1 MKAMK
6 YLMMV
11 LTVVLLASCATKV
24 PYTKKIK
31 EEFDL
36 TEDKLK
42 KVQFY
47 TSKTIILE
55 RSEKSEMTATTGQS
69 GDLVM
74 SSSSLSERI
83 VIPTSTPCVFDKI
96 GENGAVFIR
105 FELGQGRTL
114 VFTERV
120 NMSSGRF
127 YLLADWKAGRGELD
141 YGGGV
146 YFAVSGSD
154 AAYLMVKLKQ
164 WKKNHRKDRVVRGMK
179 VS

>member
-1 MKAMK
+1 MK
-6 YLMMV
+6 YVIML
-11 LTVVLLASCATKV
+11 LSVVVLASCATKV
-24 PYTKKIK
+24 AYTKKIK
-31 EEFDL
+31 DEFDL

-55 RSEKSEMTATTGQS
+55 RSEKSETTATTGES
-69 GDLVM
+69 GDLVV

-105 FELGQGRTL
+105 FEVGQGRTL
-114 VFTERV
+114 VFAERP

-127 YLLADWKAGRGELD
+127 YLVADWKAGRGELD

-146 YFAVSGSD
+146 YFAISGSD

-164 WKKNHRKDRVVRGMK
+164 WKKNQRKDRVVRGMK

>member
-1 MKAMK
+1 MK
-6 YLMMV
+6 YVLML
-11 LTVVLLASCATKV
+11 LTVVLLASCATKI
-24 PYTKKIK
+24 PYTKKII

-55 RSEKSEMTATTGQS
+55 RSEKSETTATTGQS
-69 GDLVM
+69 GDLVV
-74 SSSSLSERI
+74 SSSSMSERI
-83 VIPTSTPCVFDKI
+83 VIPTNTRCVFDKI
-96 GENGAVFIR
+96 GDNGAVFIR
-105 FELGQGRTL
+105 FEVGNGKTL
-114 VFTERV
+114 TFAERP

-127 YLLADWKAGRGELD
+127 YLVADWKAGRGELD

-146 YFAVSGSD
+146 YFAVAGSD

-164 WKKNHRKDRVVRGMK
+164 WKKNQRKDRIVRGMK

>member
-1 MKAMK
+1 MK
-6 YLMMV
+6 YVIML
-11 LTVVLLASCATKV
+11 LSVVVLASCATKV
-24 PYTKKIK
+24 AYTKKIK
-31 EEFDL
+31 DEFDL

-55 RSEKSEMTATTGQS
+55 RSEKSETTATTGES
-69 GDLVM
+69 GDLVV

-83 VIPTSTPCVFDKI
+83 VIPTSTPCVFYKI

-105 FELGQGRTL
+105 FEVGQGRTL
-114 VFTERV
+114 VFAERP

-127 YLLADWKAGRGELD
+127 YLVADWKAGRGELD
-141 YGGGV
+141 YGGGI

-164 WKKNHRKDRVVRGMK
+164 WKKNQRKDRVVRGMK

>member
-1 MKAMK
+1 MK
-6 YLMMV
+6 YLV
-11 LTVVLLASCATKV
+11 VILSVVLLGSCATKI

-31 EEFDL
+31 EEFEL

-47 TSKTIILE
+47 TSRTIILE
-55 RSEKSEMTATTGQS
+55 RSEKSQTTATTGQS
-69 GDLVM
+69 GDLVV
-74 SSSSLSERI
+74 SSSSSSERI
-83 VIPTSTPCVFDKI
+83 VIPTNTKCVFDKI

-114 VFTERV
+114 TFAERT

-127 YLLADWKAGRGELD
+127 YLVADWKAGRGELD
-141 YGGGV
+141 YGGAV

-164 WKKNHRKDRVVRGMK
+164 WKKNQRKDRIVRGMK

>member
-1 MKAMK
+1 MK
-6 YLMMV
+6 YVIMLLSV
-11 LTVVLLASCATKV
+11 VVLSSCATKV
-24 PYTKKIK
+24 AYTKKIK
-31 EEFDL
+31 DEFDL

-55 RSEKSEMTATTGQS
+55 RSEKSETTATTGES
-69 GDLVM
+69 GDLVV

-105 FELGQGRTL
+105 FEVGQGRTL
-114 VFTERV
+114 VFAERP

-127 YLLADWKAGRGELD
+127 YLVADWKAGRGELD

-164 WKKNHRKDRVVRGMK
+164 WKKNQRKDRVVRGMK

>member
-1 MKAMK
+1 MK
-6 YLMMV
+6 YVIML
-11 LTVVLLASCATKV
+11 LSVVVLASCATKV
-24 PYTKKIK
+24 AYTKKIK
-31 EEFDL
+31 DEFDL

-55 RSEKSEMTATTGQS
+55 RSEKSETTATTGES
-69 GDLVM
+69 GDLVV

-105 FELGQGRTL
+105 FEVGQGRTL
-114 VFTERV
+114 VFAERP

-127 YLLADWKAGRGELD
+127 YLVADWKTGRGELD

-164 WKKNHRKDRVVRGMK
+164 WKKNQRKDRVVRGMK